1 MEVRGFFIFLAAFE
15 KKVISFFGRLLYLFV
30 NKGTKK
36 SIKKSVLFRQK
47 DRTFQVKRPYFSGK
61 KTVLFRQKD
70 RTFSTKRY
78 YLL

>member
-1 MEVRGFFIFLAAFE
+1 MEVRGFFIFIAAFE

-36 SIKKSVLFRQK
+36 SIK
-47 DRTFQVKRPYFSGK
+47 RPYFSGK

-70 RTFSTKRY
+70 RTFSTKR
-78 YLL
+78 